1 MNEKKGYKPPGLVT
15 RSMNPDVVMM
25 ICTAGH
31 VDHGKTQLVGL
42 LTGCNTDRLKEEIER
57 GMSIE
62 LGFAPCYLG
71 NNLSVG
77 IVDVPGHEKFVKNMV
92 AGVSGIEMT
101 ILVIA
106 ADDGIMP
113 QTIEHLHIMELLGVR
128 KGIVALTKIDLA
140 TRERIEKLTRE
151 IRDFLKGT
159 FLEGAPICP
168 VSSVTLDGYD
178 QFYNTLVET
187 IKGITLRKRSGIFRM
202 PVERVFSSRGFGV
215 VATGIPVD
223 GTIRLGQ
230 SVELVPGNQIGRV
243 RGIQRFLRD
252 TDQGGFG
259 QCLALNIPDFN
270 RKSPERGQTLCEPG
284 YLKPARIFHLL
295 IKSLPGLQKPP
306 ANAEEI
312 KFHTGTIEQNG
323 KLYILESHFEDRGG
337 SAIASVVL
345 DELAAAAVGDRIIIR
360 RPSPA
365 ETIAGGEI
373 IDITYTPARPRKT
386 VILEKLKTMLSFYEG
401 IDASSDQGQEKKI
414 EYFLQAERKTGGTV
428 QEISKTVLLPEGIV
442 RERLS
447 SLVERGRA
455 LSLAGDF
462 FMDAASYESL
472 LEQVKKQI
480 TGDQAALSLVL
491 EDLRAGLRV
500 PEPLWKSLEKDL
512 MKQDLAIRR
521 GHKLILR
528 GASEKFEQAE
538 QALMNQVL
546 DIFQKTG
553 FQSPRPDE
561 LASQLM
567 IPTGKIDRILEHLC
581 NTRKLIQLDKKVF
594 LSADYFLKAQEM
606 AVKEISEKGILNSA
620 DFKYF
625 IGSSRK
631 YALAILDYLDAIGVT
646 MRIGNDR
653 KLAPNF
659 KEKLFRV

>member
-1 MNEKKGYKPPGLVT
+1 MNVKKGYKPPGLVT
-15 RSMNPDVVMM
+15 KSMNPDVVMM

-77 IVDVPGHEKFVKNMV
+77 IVDVPGHEKFIKNMV

-140 TRERIEKLTRE
+140 SRERVKELTNE
-151 IRDFLKGT
+151 IQEFLKGT

-178 QFYNTLVET
+178 QFYNTLVEA
-187 IKGITLRKRSGIFRM
+187 IKGITLRRRSGIFRM
-202 PVERVFSSRGFGV
+202 PVERVFSSKGFGV

-270 RKSPERGQTLCEPG
+270 RKAPERGKALCEPG
-284 YLKPARIFHLL
+284 YLQPARIFHLL

-323 KLYILESHFEDRGG
+323 KLYILESRFTDRGG

-345 DELAAAAVGDRIIIR
+345 DEPIAAANGDRIIIR

-365 ETIAGGEI
+365 GTIAGGEI
-373 IDITYTPARPRKT
+373 IDITYTPTRPRKT
-386 VILEKLKTMLSFYEG
+386 VILEKLKTMLRFYEG
-401 IDASSDQGQEKKI
+401 IDASSEQGQEKKI
-414 EYFLQAERKTGGTV
+414 EYFLQLERKTGGTV
-428 QEISKTVLLPEGIV
+428 QEISKAALLPEGIV
-442 RERLS
+442 RELLS
-447 SLVERGRA
+447 SLAERGRA
-455 LSLAGDF
+455 LSLTGDF
-462 FMDAASYESL
+462 FIDAISYDSL
-472 LEQVKKQI
+472 LAQVKNRI
-480 TGDQAALSLVL
+480 ARDQAALSLAL
-491 EDLRAGLRV
+491 EDLRSALRI

-538 QALMNQVL
+538 QELMNQVL

-561 LASQLM
+561 LTSQLK

-581 NTRKLIQLDKKVF
+581 NTKKLIQLDKKVF
-594 LSADYFLKAQEM
+594 LSAEYFIKAQDM
-606 AVKEISEKGILNSA
+606 VVKEISEKGILNSA
-620 DFKYF
+620 DFKHF

>member
-31 VDHGKTQLVGL
+31 VDHGKTRLVNL

-77 IVDVPGHEKFVKNMV
+77 IVDVPGHEKFIKNMV

-113 QTIEHLHIMELLGVR
+113 QTSEHLHIMELLGVR
-128 KGIVALTKIDLA
+128 KGMVALTKIDLA
-140 TRERIEKLTRE
+140 SRERIKKLTEE
-151 IRDFLKGT
+151 IQDFLKGT

-168 VSSVTLDGYD
+168 VSSVTLEGYD

-202 PVERVFSSRGFGV
+202 PVERVFSSKGFGV
-215 VATGIPVD
+215 VVTGIPVD
-223 GTIRLGQ
+223 GTISLGQ

-252 TDQGGFG
+252 TEEGGYG

-270 RKSPERGQTLCEPG
+270 RKSPERGQALCVPG
-284 YLKPARIFHLL
+284 YLKPAKIFHAM
-295 IKSLPGLQKPP
+295 IRVIPGLKRQP

-323 KLYILESHFEDRGG
+323 KLYILESHFTDRGG
-337 SAIASVVL
+337 SALASVVL
-345 DELAAAAVGDRIIIR
+345 DEPVAAATGDRIILR

-365 ETIAGGEI
+365 QTIAGGEI
-373 IDITYTPARPRKT
+373 IDISHTPTRPRKT
-386 VILEKLKTMLSFYEG
+386 VILDKMKTMLGFFEG
-401 IDASSDQGQEKKI
+401 IDPASDAGREKKI
-414 EYFLQAERKTGGTV
+414 EYFLKKERKTGGTA
-428 QEISKTVLLPEGIV
+428 QEISKAALLPEEVV
-442 RERLS
+442 RERLAG
-447 SLVERGRA
+447 LAAQGKICR
-455 LSLAGDF
+455 LSGDHYI
-462 FMDAASYESL
+462 DSQSYQSY
-472 LEQVKKQI
+472 LEQAKAQI
-480 TGDQAALSLVL
+480 TGVEDMLSLSL
-491 EDLRAGLRV
+491 ESLRGSLKL
-500 PEPLWKSLEKDL
+500 PEPLWDHLEKDL
-512 MKQDLAIRR
+512 LEQDLAVRR

-528 GASEKFEQAE
+528 AASEKFEHGE
-538 QALMNQVL
+538 QQLMNQAL
-546 DIFQKTG
+546 DVFRKTG

-561 LASQLM
+561 LETQLK
-567 IPTGKIDRILEHLC
+567 ISREKIDRILEHLC
-581 NTRKLIQLDKKVF
+581 NTKKLIQLDKKVF
-594 LSADYFLKAQEM
+594 LSAEYFLKAQEM
-606 AVKEISEKGILNSA
+606 VIKEISEKGILNSA
-620 DFKYF
+620 DFKYL

-631 YALAILDYLDAIGVT
+631 YALAILDYLDTSGVT